1 VLNERDGDASGT
13 SGDPVAV
20 TRTTRPGN
28 GVDAP
33 APGGATR
40 HIAGRR
46 MGLPGARAIVGGLLV
61 AIAGVCT
68 FAAWQQ
74 AAGPADTSYAVAAR
88 PILPGQSLTA
98 ADVRLEA
105 LELPDG
111 LAAAAFSDASAIEG
125 RVALGPI
132 GDGELVQV
140 GQVSEPGPAS
150 PAAELSF
157 SIARDRAID
166 GRLRSGDLV
175 DVFVTDD
182 AGTTAVAEGMQ
193 IVDAAAQDGGAFG
206 TSGEL
211 TITLTV
217 ADPALREPLIQAVR
231 AGEVTLVRS
240 THMSGGGG

>member
-1 VLNERDGDASGT
+1 MARQ
-13 SGDPVAV
+13 
-20 TRTTRPGN
+20 GN

-33 APGGATR
+33 AGADVTR
-40 HIAGRR
+40 RVVGRR

-61 AIAGVCT
+61 ATAGVCT

-74 AAGPADTSYAVAAR
+74 ASGAAGTSYAVAAR

-98 ADVRLEA
+98 ADVRLEP
-105 LELPDG
+105 LDLPEG
-111 LAAAAFSDASAIEG
+111 VAAAAFRDASAIEG

-132 GDGELVQV
+132 GDGELVQL
-140 GQVSEPGPAS
+140 GQVSDPGQAS

-157 SIARDRAID
+157 SIARDRAVD

-175 DVFVTDD
+175 DVFVTDE

-193 IVDAAAQDGGAFG
+193 IVDATAHDGGSFG

-211 TITLTV
+211 TITLTI

-231 AGEVTLVRS
+231 EGEVTLVRS
-240 THMSGGGG
+240 THMSGAGG